1 MKRLLGRY
9 GNQSLLVRL
18 FAAAL
23 HTPTTWQAVPR
34 PFRFFYMADDIN
46 RELT

>member
-9 GNQSLLVRL
+9 SNQSLLVRL

-23 HTPTTWQAVPR
+23 HIPITWQVSPR